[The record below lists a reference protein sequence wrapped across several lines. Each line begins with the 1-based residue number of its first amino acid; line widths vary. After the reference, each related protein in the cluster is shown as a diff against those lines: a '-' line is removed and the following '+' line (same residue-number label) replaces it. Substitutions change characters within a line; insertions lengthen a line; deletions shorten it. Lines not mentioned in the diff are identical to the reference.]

1 MARQERSHQLS
12 AREEIF
18 ASVRRS
24 LHVTGAETPRRAA
37 VADRLAKAP
46 SGVIPARGQGDAATR
61 VATFKA
67 ELERAAATLSEIGS
81 ADEIPREIARYLRE
95 LNLPA
100 MLRIGADARLTD
112 LPWGETSLEVS
123 HGPSDGQDLNAASTA
138 FAGIAETGTLA
149 LVSGADNP
157 TTLNFLPDNHVVVV
171 FAEDIVGD
179 MESVFARLR
188 ARYGA
193 GQAPRTLNF
202 VTGPSRSAD
211 IEQTLLFGAHGPRRL
226 HVVFVKAGG

>member
-1 MARQERSHQLS
+1 LS

-37 VADRLAKAP
+37 VADRLAKTP
-46 SGVIPARGQGDAATR
+46 SGVIPARGQGAAATR
-61 VATFKA
+61 IATFKVEA
-67 ELERAAATLSEIGS
+67 ERAAATLSEIGS

-95 LNLPA
+95 HNLPA
-100 MLRIGADARLTD
+100 MLRIGADARLAD
-112 LPWGETSLEVS
+112 LPWGETALDVA
-123 HGPSDGQDLNAASTA
+123 HGPSDGHDLNAASVA
-138 FAGIAETGTLA
+138 FAGIAETGTLT
-149 LVSGADNP
+149 LVSGAENP

-171 FAEDIVGD
+171 FAEDVVGD

-226 HVVFVKAGG
+226 HIMVVSEKPA